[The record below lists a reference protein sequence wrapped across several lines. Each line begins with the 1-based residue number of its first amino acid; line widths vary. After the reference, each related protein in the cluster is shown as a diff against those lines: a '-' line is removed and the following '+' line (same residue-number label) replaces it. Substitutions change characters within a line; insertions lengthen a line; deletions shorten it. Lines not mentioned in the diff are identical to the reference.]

1 MAPVDIEF
9 WGRAAVVGALG
20 LGSLRALVLWR
31 AQSKVDAVNAAVL
44 GTLSEGRAE
53 DLDRVFAG
61 AGSGLYLDVARAV
74 ALPVDKLREGQGAE
88 LRQRLERDMQRALVL
103 TGQRSRRLGWL
114 DSVCMVLSAAAA
126 VITVVSRAPSAI
138 TTVGLL
144 AATLLVWSNQRGYRA
159 LLRDQVAGA
168 AALVDALVLGIEQI
182 RARTTR
188 DL

>member
-1 MAPVDIEF
+1 MDIES
-9 WGRAAVVGALG
+9 WGRVAVVSALA

-53 DLDRVFAG
+53 DLDRVLAG
-61 AGSGLYLDVARAV
+61 AGAGLYLDVARAV
-74 ALPVDKLREGQGAE
+74 ALPVDKLREEQTTE
-88 LRQRLERDMQRALVL
+88 LRQRLDRDMRRALVVA
-103 TGQRSRRLGWL
+103 GQRARQLGWL

-126 VITVVSRAPSAI
+126 VTNLISRAPSTI
-138 TTVGLL
+138 TTLGLL

-168 AALVDALVLGIEQI
+168 AALVDALVVGIEQI
-182 RARTTR
+182 RSRTTR
-188 DL
+188 EL